1 MKEAHVSVWDTID
14 SNTKIYLD
22 KTTNYAIRLWY
33 EIQEKIGGFNVL
45 RFFGPIWYAKDFYTI

>member
-22 KTTNYAIRLWY
+22 KTTNYAIRL
-33 EIQEKIGGFNVL
+33 
-45 RFFGPIWYAKDFYTI
+45 